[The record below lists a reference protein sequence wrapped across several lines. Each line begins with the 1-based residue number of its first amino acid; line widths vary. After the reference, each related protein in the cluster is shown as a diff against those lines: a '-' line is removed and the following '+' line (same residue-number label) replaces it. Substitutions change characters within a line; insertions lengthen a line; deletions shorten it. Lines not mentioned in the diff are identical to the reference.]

1 MSVPFYNLLFNLSL
15 DPASEEPLYLQVA
28 GRVADV
34 IRDGKLQPG
43 APMPG
48 TRTLAKALGISR
60 NAAIAAYGE
69 LHAQGWIETEVG
81 FGTRVAHTLPDAR
94 AGAPPRPAPAAGQPC
109 GFEFAAA
116 FSGAAP
122 LPPARVDLREA
133 LPDPRLVPEEDLA
146 RAFRRPIARATARPR
161 PLRDPFGPLEARAA
175 LGELLAERRALP
187 ADPEG
192 LLLVGGARDGLGLIA
207 RHLFPPGSTLAVEE
221 PGDPR
226 AWSAFHLA
234 GHELVGVPVDAQ
246 GLIPEALED
255 VCVASRPRALLL
267 APNAQTPTGAVL
279 SPERRAAVLELAG
292 RYRMALIEDDH
303 AAELYYEDRDWRPL
317 AAEDRRGVV
326 LHVGSFEQLLGPAF
340 PLGYLTGPREPLA
353 TLARAR
359 LEEGGSDLD
368 LLAGALRELV
378 LDGTFLRHARKVRTA
393 YRARRDHLAALL
405 GEAFGDALAFQLPP
419 SGLGIWATGRGLDL
433 AALQR
438 GAEALGIGLRAPGHW
453 RLGPEGAEG
462 LRFPFGAFTP
472 EEMATALAPLRRLAA
487 GLRSRA

>member
-28 GRVADV
+28 GRVAEV

-81 FGTRVAHTLPDAR
+81 FGTRVAHTLPDFK
-94 AGAPPRPAPAAGQPC
+94 GGSSPAKPAATGC
-109 GFEFAAA
+109 GFEFASA

-122 LPPARVDLREA
+122 AAPFRVDLREA

-146 RAFRRPIARATARPR
+146 RAFRRPVAKATARPK
-161 PLRDPFGPLEARAA
+161 PSRDPFGPLETRTA
-175 LGELLAERRALP
+175 LAELLAERRALP
-187 ADPEG
+187 ADPES
-192 LLLVGGARDGLGLIA
+192 LLLVGGTRDGLGLIA

-226 AWSAFHLA
+226 VWSAVHLA
-234 GHELVGVPVDAQ
+234 GHELVGVPVDDQ
-246 GLIPEALED
+246 GIVPEALED

-267 APNAQTPTGAVL
+267 SPNAQKPTGAVMG
-279 SPERRAAVLELAG
+279 PERRAAVLELAG
-292 RYRMALIEDDH
+292 RYRMALLEDDH

-326 LHVGSFEQLLGPAF
+326 VHVGSFEQLFGPAF
-340 PLGYLTGPREPLA
+340 PLGFITGPREPLA

-359 LEEGGSDLD
+359 LEEGGADLE
-368 LLAGALRELV
+368 LLAGALRELI
-378 LDGTFLRHARKVRTA
+378 LDGTCLRHARKVRTA
-393 YRARRDHLAALL
+393 YRARRDRLAAFLQ
-405 GEAFGDALAFQLPP
+405 ETFGDGLEVVPP
-419 SGLGIWATGRGLDL
+419 ASGLGLWASSRGLDL

-462 LRFPFGAFTP
+462 LLFPFAAYTP
-472 EEMATALAPLRRLAA
+472 EELEAALAPLRRLAL
-487 GLRSRA
+487 GLRSRT

>member
-15 DPASEEPLYLQVA
+15 DPGSEEALYLQVA
-28 GRVADV
+28 GRVAEV

-81 FGTRVAHTLPDAR
+81 FGTRVAQALPDFKAPR
-94 AGAPPRPAPAAGQPC
+94 APGPTAGPAC
-109 GFEFAAA
+109 GFEFASA
-116 FSGAAP
+116 FTGAAA
-122 LPPARVDLREA
+122 PPSPSRVDLREA

-146 RAFRRPIARATARPR
+146 RAFRRPVAKAAARPR
-161 PLRDPFGPLEARAA
+161 PGRDPFGPLEARTA
-175 LGELLAERRALP
+175 LAELLAERRALP

-192 LLLVGGARDGLGLIA
+192 LLLVGGTRDGLGLIA
-207 RHLFPPGSTLAVEE
+207 RHLFPPGSTIAVEE

-234 GHELVGVPVDAQ
+234 GHELVGIPVDAQ
-246 GLIPEALED
+246 GLVPEVLED
-255 VCVASRPRALLL
+255 VCVSSRPRALVLS
-267 APNAQTPTGAVL
+267 PNAQKPTGALL

-326 LHVGSFEQLLGPAF
+326 IHVGSFEQLFGPAF
-340 PLGYLTGPREPLA
+340 PLGFLTGPREPLA

-359 LEEGGSDLD
+359 LEEGGADLE
-368 LLAGALRELV
+368 LLAGALRELI
-378 LDGTFLRHARKVRTA
+378 LDGTCLRHARKVRTA
-393 YRARRDHLAALL
+393 YRARRDRLAAFLK
-405 GEAFGDALAFQLPP
+405 EAFGDGLELTVPA
-419 SGLGIWATGRGLDL
+419 SGLGLWATARGLDL

-453 RLGPEGAEG
+453 RLGPAGAEG
-462 LRFPFGAFTP
+462 LLFPFGAYAP
-472 EEMATALAPLRRLAA
+472 EELATALAPLRRLAPN
-487 GLRSRA
+487 LRTPA

>member
-28 GRVADV
+28 SRVADV
-34 IRDGKLQPG
+34 TRDGKLQPG

-81 FGTRVAHTLPDAR
+81 FGTRVATVLPDFK
-94 AGAPPRPAPAAGQPC
+94 GGPAPAKPAATGC
-109 GFEFAAA
+109 GFEFASA

-122 LPPARVDLREA
+122 AAPFRVDLREA

-146 RAFRRPIARATARPR
+146 RAFRRPVAKATARPR
-161 PLRDPFGPLEARAA
+161 PGRDPFGPLEARTA
-175 LGELLAERRALP
+175 LAGLLAERRALP

-192 LLLVGGARDGLGLIA
+192 LLLVGGTRDGLGLIA

-226 AWSAFHLA
+226 VWSAFHLA

-246 GLIPEALED
+246 GIVPETLED
-255 VCVASRPRALLL
+255 ICVASRPRALVLS
-267 APNAQTPTGAVL
+267 PNAQKPTGAVL

-303 AAELYYEDRDWRPL
+303 AAELYFEDRDWRPL

-326 LHVGSFEQLLGPAF
+326 LHVGSFEQLFGPAF
-340 PLGYLTGPREPLA
+340 PLGFITGPREPLA

-359 LEEGGSDLD
+359 LEEGGADLE
-368 LLAGALRELV
+368 LLAGALRELI
-378 LDGTFLRHARKVRTA
+378 LDGTCLRHARKVRTA
-393 YRARRDHLAALL
+393 VRVRRDRLAAFLR
-405 GEAFGDALAFQLPP
+405 EAFGEGLDVHVPA
-419 SGLGIWATGRGLDL
+419 SGLGLWATTRGLDL

-438 GAEALGIGLRAPGHW
+438 GAEALGIGLRVPGHW
-453 RLGPEGAEG
+453 RLSPEGAEG
-462 LRFPFGAFTP
+462 LLFPFAAFTP
-472 EEMATALAPLRRLAA
+472 EELESALGPLRRVAA
-487 GLRSRA
+487 GLRTRA